1 MRTIGGSQ
9 YATQPKPVPAN
20 TVVSLVHS
28 ASFLCLWH
36 EIGMTGRKLIRNLRV
51 GRALGAGN
59 GVFDAGISWTALHGH
74 RPRRD
79 VVADLA
85 PGITLAL
92 VRCAPPMLSV
102 SRCGTTVEISWPT
115 GEAGVYL
122 RCRIEL
128 NSKDRDLLRRRRLAH
143 QTANDQSSALA
154 ILAMMLLLAVCGWIV
169 GGTEGMRR
177 ALQGTAPRP
186 DGTVISRES
195 MYRWFGARLLSH
207 TQVPEL
213 FAILTKVCGRAGL
226 ARVPEL
232 YCLPA
237 PSDMNAYALG
247 GPEHSAIV
255 LTEGLLRGMT
265 REEIAGILAH
275 EVAHI
280 RNNDTWTMSWA
291 TALRRAIDWT
301 SLAGLALLRTQHN
314 HGAMRASRPLATLL
328 SAAPTLGQLLGL
340 ALSRV
345 RELDADATALEL
357 TGDSR
362 ALIAA
367 LDKLERHHTG
377 SAPMAV
383 SAFGHDPMRL
393 LRSHP
398 ATSERVGTLLN
409 LTF

>member
-1 MRTIGGSQ
+1 MALHRGRPGQ
-9 YATQPKPVPAN
+9 D
-20 TVVSLVHS
+20 VV
-28 ASFLCLWH
+28 
-36 EIGMTGRKLIRNLRV
+36 GDLRS
-51 GRALGAGN
+51 
-59 GVFDAGISWTALHGH
+59 GISLT
-74 RPRRD
+74 
-79 VVADLA
+79 
-85 PGITLAL
+85 L
-92 VRCAPPMLSV
+92 VRGAPPMQMLHISP
-102 SRCGTTVEISWPT
+102 CGTTVEILWPS
-115 GEAGVYL
+115 GEPGAYL

-128 NSKDRDLLRRRRLAH
+128 NTKHRELLRHRRRAH
-143 QTANDQSSALA
+143 QTANHHSSALA

-177 ALQGTAPRP
+177 ALQGTEPRP
-186 DGTVISRES
+186 DGQIISREG
-195 MYRWFGARLLSH
+195 MYRWFGARLLSPAG
-207 TQVPEL
+207 VPEL
-213 FAILTKVCGRAGL
+213 FAILTKVCTRAGL
-226 ARVPEL
+226 ARVPDL

-237 PSDMNAYALG
+237 PRDMNAYALG
-247 GPEHSAIV
+247 GPERSAIV
-255 LTEGLLRGMT
+255 VTEGLLRGMT
-265 REEIAGILAH
+265 RDEIAGILAH

-291 TALRRAIDWT
+291 AALRRAIDWT
-301 SLAGLALLRTQHN
+301 SLAGLALLRTWHD
-314 HGAMRASRPLATLL
+314 HGAMTASQPLATLL
-328 SAAPTLGQLLGL
+328 SAAPALGQLLGL

-345 RELDADATALEL
+345 RELDADATALDL

-367 LDKLERHHTG
+367 LDKLERHHTR